1 LVHEQDES
9 EIMIHRKSYRIEAN
23 LGVVS
28 QDEGVLDRHSE
39 VMGMLAAIKDSIVPA
54 KEISTSLLEE
64 HRRDMQEALRLKSE
78 LDSIYEAIE
87 RTKREIATLKYAGAQ
102 GKEITRV
109 TDELGAIVTGTE
121 TATNS
126 ILAAAERIDDL
137 SSNLSSRLAGSD
149 QDIAREILDHVI
161 SIFEACNFQDITGQ
175 RISKVVGAMKFV
187 EERVHHMMEIWG
199 GMESFKDVKT
209 IDDPKRQGEKALLN
223 GPALAYDNGVTSQDA
238 IDALFN

>member
-1 LVHEQDES
+1 
-9 EIMIHRKSYRIEAN
+9 MIPRKSYRIEAS
-23 LGVVS
+23 LGVVPH
-28 QDEGVLDRHSE
+28 DDGALERHSE
-39 VMGMLAAIKDSIVPA
+39 LMGMLATIKESIIPA

-64 HRRDMQEALRLKSE
+64 HRRDMQEALRLKTE

-87 RTKREIATLKYAGAQ
+87 RTKREIATLRYAGAQ

-126 ILAAAERIDDL
+126 ILAAAERIDEL
-137 SSNLSSRLAGSD
+137 SSNLSSRLSGSD
-149 QDIAREILDHVI
+149 QDIAREILDHAI

-175 RISKVVGAMKFV
+175 RISKVVNAMKFV
-187 EERVHHMMEIWG
+187 EERVHHMIDIWG
-199 GMESFKDVKT
+199 GMESFKDVET
-209 IDDPKRQGEKALLN
+209 IDDPGRQGEMALLN
-223 GPALAYDNGVTSQDA
+223 GPALASDTGVTSQDA